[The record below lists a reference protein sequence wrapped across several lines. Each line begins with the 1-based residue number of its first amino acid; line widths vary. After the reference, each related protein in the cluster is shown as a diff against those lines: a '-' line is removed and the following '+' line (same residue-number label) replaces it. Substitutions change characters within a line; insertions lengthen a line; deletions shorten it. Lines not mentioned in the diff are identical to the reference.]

1 MSSSGE
7 ATWTYEEV
15 DDGPFGTGH
24 DLTFHCYHFSRSLQ
38 AGRPKSRRHV
48 KAEDCSCPE
57 PPEGI
62 CDPTY
67 SYTIDFWEWEDEE
80 DEEWKRSHPDFN
92 PERVG
97 VFIPSDAQA
106 RIRVPP
112 SFMNDLWDGALAGN
126 DGLRL
131 IHLKVKQQRDRPR
144 RGATQEKVFWSV
156 IDVSLEEMG
165 ANPVIV
171 ELQRIQAQLKW
182 LKPVLGIIVVAIGV
196 LIALWIAHLW
206 R

>member
-1 MSSSGE
+1 
-7 ATWTYEEV
+7 
-15 DDGPFGTGH
+15 
-24 DLTFHCYHFSRSLQ
+24 
-38 AGRPKSRRHV
+38 
-48 KAEDCSCPE
+48 
-57 PPEGI
+57 
-62 CDPTY
+62 
-67 SYTIDFWEWEDEE
+67 
-80 DEEWKRSHPDFN
+80 
-92 PERVG
+92 
-97 VFIPSDAQA
+97 
-106 RIRVPP
+106 
-112 SFMNDLWDGALAGN
+112 MNDLWDGALAGN